1 MTFLIGLPGGSE
13 CIFLIGYL
21 IFLFPIP
28 ILTIVLYFKNRE
40 LKKQIKIMTAERNVL
55 IQKLPDHR

>member
-13 CIFLIGYL
+13 WIFLIGYL

-40 LKKQIKIMTAERNVL
+40 LKKQIKIMTAEKNVL

>member
-1 MTFLIGLPGGSE
+1 MTFLIGLPVGSE
-13 CIFLIGYL
+13 WIFLIGYL

>member
-13 CIFLIGYL
+13 WIFLIGYL

-55 IQKLPDHR
+55 IQKLPDHL

>member
-13 CIFLIGYL
+13 WIFLIGYL

-28 ILTIVLYFKNRE
+28 ILTIVLYFKTGN
-40 LKKQIKIMTAERNVL
+40 
-55 IQKLPDHR
+55 

>member
-13 CIFLIGYL
+13 WIFLIGIL
-21 IFLFPIP
+21 IFLFPMP
-28 ILTIVLYFKNRE
+28 ILTIVLYIKNRE

-55 IQKLPDHR
+55 IKKLPDYH

>member
-13 CIFLIGYL
+13 WIFLIGYL

-55 IQKLPDHR
+55 IQKLQDHR